1 MEDFLANKIIE
12 DFLKGTLTAEEAW
25 NNLQESRDI
34 ISDERHDEIVA
45 LITEHLIEAEI
56 IEDCEELELDTIFD
70 SKDCPT
76 YDWDDQYYEG
86 DWNWVDYGLD
96 RGDE

>member
-1 MEDFLANKIIE
+1 MEDFLANKIID
-12 DFLKGTLTAEEAW
+12 DFLNGSLTAEEAW
-25 NNLQESRDI
+25 KNLREGRDI

-56 IEDCEELELDTIFD
+56 VEDCAELELDTIFD
-70 SKDCPT
+70 STDGQM
-76 YDWDDQYYEG
+76 DSWNDQYYEG
-86 DWNWVDYGLD
+86 DWTWPDYGYD